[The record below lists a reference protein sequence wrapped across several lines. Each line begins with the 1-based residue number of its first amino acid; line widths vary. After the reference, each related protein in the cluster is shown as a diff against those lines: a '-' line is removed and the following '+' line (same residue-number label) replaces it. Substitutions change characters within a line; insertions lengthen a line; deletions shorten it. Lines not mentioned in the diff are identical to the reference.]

1 MCVKMANS
9 NFGTSSYQAGHEGDF
24 SKLSQQIGTHI
35 QKISQNASSM
45 QRIVVQL
52 GTPADNQQL
61 RNQLHQIQHYTGQ
74 LAKDT
79 SKSLK
84 DLGAISLQS
93 TEQRVLKLQRER
105 LLNDFTAALNS
116 FQSLQREAAQREKD
130 EVKRVRTASVL
141 SPPDSSKEALVV
153 LDETK
158 SQPFQSSQQRQM
170 QMQEEDVDVQAL
182 VERERAIRQ
191 LESDIVDVNTIFKE
205 LATMV
210 HEQGEMIDSIE
221 ANVETAQMRVEEGT
235 NQLST
240 AASYQTKIRRRKCF
254 IAIIAAVVAIIIIGI
269 IIWQSR

>member
-1 MCVKMANS
+1 MAAGS
-9 NFGTSSYQAGHEGDF
+9 GYGTSSSYQAGRESDMF
-24 SKLSQQIGTHI
+24 AKLSQQIGTNI

-84 DLGAISLQS
+84 DLGSISLPPS
-93 TEQRVLKLQRER
+93 EQRVLKLQKER
-105 LLNDFTAALNS
+105 LLNDFTNALNS

-130 EVKRVRTASVL
+130 EVKRVRSTSASL
-141 SPPDSSKEALVV
+141 MGPSDGTKDALVD
-153 LDETK
+153 LDEGK
-158 SQPFQSSQQRQM
+158 GFSSSQRQM
-170 QMQEEDVDVQAL
+170 QLQEEENDLQVLA
-182 VERERAIRQ
+182 ERERAIRQ

-210 HEQGEMIDSIE
+210 HEQGEIIDSIE
-221 ANVETAQMRVEEGT
+221 ANVENAQMRVEEGT
-235 NQLST
+235 SQLAT
-240 AASYQTKIRRRKCF
+240 AASYQNKLRRRKCI
-254 IAIIAAVVAIIIIGI
+254 IAIVLAVVLAIIIGI
-269 IIWQSR
+269 IVWQTR